1 MAELPSGPRRR
12 SPSGHPGARQSFLVV
27 AAVLALV
34 LASGS
39 AFSIATIKH
48 VESGVIKLNTG
59 SGCTGPNCLHDVT
72 PQCLSDICNFLI
84 LGSDTRTGLSKSE
97 QGAFGSDK
105 KTPGQRSD
113 TIILVRV
120 DAAHDRTIV
129 LSIPRDLRVN
139 IPGHGLGKINTAFDY
154 GPNVTVKT
162 VRQLTGLPINHYV
175 EINFDGF
182 QGLVNALGGVPICV
196 NQPMHDVLA
205 GLDLPHAGC
214 YKMRGAQALA
224 FVRARH
230 IQGDVIPD
238 FSRIARQQQFIRAV
252 IQKVE
257 SAGEVFRL
265 PALIKAVQHNLVID
279 KDLNLYALQD
289 LTRKLSQLG
298 QTGVDF
304 RVVPATP
311 VTIGGVDYVELVQPD
326 ASQLF
331 ERIRKNQWLGR
342 LGRESLGTPI
352 SPANIIVRVADANSG
367 GKAQALASFLQRA
380 GFVVLPVEPAPPGL
394 SKSEILARPGT
405 ANAWSVVAS
414 YTSFNLPIIRTR
426 AHTAGSDVTIVVGRD
441 FPGIPS

>member
-1 MAELPSGPRRR
+1 M
-12 SPSGHPGARQSFLVV
+12 V

-48 VESGVIKLNTG
+48 VESGVIKVRTG
-59 SGCTGPNCLHDVT
+59 PKCTGANCLNDVT
-72 PQCLSDICNFLI
+72 PQCLQDICDFLI
-84 LGSDTRTGLSKSE
+84 LGSDTRVGLSKSE
-97 QGAFGSDK
+97 QGAFGSSK
-105 KTPGQRSD
+105 KTSGQRSD

-139 IPGHGLGKINTAFDY
+139 IPGHGVGKINTAFDY

-162 VRQLTGLPINHYV
+162 VKQLTGLPINHYIEV
-175 EINFDGF
+175 NFDGF

-196 NQPMHDVLA
+196 NRPMHDVLA
-205 GLDLPHAGC
+205 NLNLPHAGC
-214 YKMRGAQALA
+214 YNMNGAQALA

-230 IQGDVIPD
+230 IQGDIIPD

-257 SAGEVFRL
+257 SAGVIFHL
-265 PALIKAVQHNLVID
+265 FTAGGSKLIKAVQHNLVID
-279 KDLNLYALQD
+279 DQLNLYALQD

-298 QTGVDF
+298 QGGLDF
-304 RVVPATP
+304 RVVPSTP
-311 VTIGGVDYVELVQPD
+311 VTIGGVDYVQLVQPD

-331 ERIRKNQWLGR
+331 ERIRKNLPLGK
-342 LGRESLGTPI
+342 LGKESPSTPV
-352 SPANIIVRVADANSG
+352 SPANIIVRVLDANSG
-367 GKAQALASFLQRA
+367 GKAQAIASFLARA
-380 GFVVLPVEPAPPGL
+380 GFVVLPVQTAPPGL

-405 ANAWSVVAS
+405 YNSGSVVAS
-414 YTSFNLPIIRTR
+414 YTSFNVPIVRNR
-426 AHTAGSDVTIVVGRD
+426 SLTAGSDVTIVVTSS
-441 FPGIPS
+441 FPGIPG